1 MCYIIIWLCQS
12 KHDFYVFRI
21 CYSITSLSVLT
32 DRDHNQYL
40 TKCFLLF
47 STRSKMS
54 VVSHS
59 LHGTFKIYTYMTSTR
74 TIHSIASTSHQ
85 FRLHNMTQWFI
96 VYRII
101 SVFCVKIV
109 WVYCATIF
117 VQSARWAAKHI
128 PNAVICSKSF
138 KSCEWY
144 GLSDESIHCVCVVMD
159 DKHLVE
165 WSKTNNKQKNNNMR
179 EQLPRQI
186 VNSFEMKISH
196 WNMMMIAWNRLDLNQ
211 QQIFLELTELS
222 ITMACLWFGKMIWDG
237 LWLSEWVCKWYLSSE
252 YSDTE

>member
-1 MCYIIIWLCQS
+1 MIFIDLLATWKLRFFFSCKFFSICSFTVVADVAGRFWFFSSLHSRVFFRFAYAATFFCIATDWLTYRKETENMTRSVVAHFRPFAGACVIIIIWLCQS

-47 STRSKMS
+47 STRSEMS

-59 LHGTFKIYTYMTSTR
+59 LLGTFKIYTYMTSTR
-74 TIHSIASTSHQ
+74 TLHSIASTSHQ

-144 GLSDESIHCVCVVMD
+144 GLSDESIHCVCVLWWM
-159 DKHLVE
+159 
-165 WSKTNNKQKNNNMR
+165 T
-179 EQLPRQI
+179 
-186 VNSFEMKISH
+186 
-196 WNMMMIAWNRLDLNQ
+196 
-211 QQIFLELTELS
+211 S
-222 ITMACLWFGKMIWDG
+222 IW
-237 LWLSEWVCKWYLSSE
+237 
-252 YSDTE
+252 